1 MERGV
6 WSMMLKWLGAILLVA
21 GTTAFGVYKGCLYK
35 SRLEYMEEIKRAF
48 LYIQGEIRYMNT
60 PMPETLESTAHQ
72 MNGACRIFFSKA
84 ASGLLDGRGKAFHQV
99 WEEAMKSGISEEALE
114 REARTVLQEMGGQ
127 LGCLD
132 RQAQEQ
138 AIHYFLIK
146 WEELI
151 EKKRREKKDK
161 LKLYY
166 VCGVMSGLLMVII
179 IV

>member
-1 MERGV
+1 MI
-6 WSMMLKWLGAILLVA
+6 LKWLGAILLVA
-21 GTTAFGVYKGCLYK
+21 GTTAYGAYKGCLYK

-48 LYIQGEIRYMNT
+48 LFIQGEIRYMNT

-72 MNGACRIFFSKA
+72 MNGACRTFFA
-84 ASGLLDGRGKAFHQV
+84 QVASGLLDGRGKAFRQV
-99 WEEAMKSGISEEALE
+99 WEEAMKRGLPEEVLE
-114 REARTVLQEMGGQ
+114 RETRAVLQEMGGQ

-138 AIHYFLIK
+138 AIDYFLKK
-146 WEELI
+146 WDELI
-151 EKKRREKKDK
+151 VKKRQEKKDK